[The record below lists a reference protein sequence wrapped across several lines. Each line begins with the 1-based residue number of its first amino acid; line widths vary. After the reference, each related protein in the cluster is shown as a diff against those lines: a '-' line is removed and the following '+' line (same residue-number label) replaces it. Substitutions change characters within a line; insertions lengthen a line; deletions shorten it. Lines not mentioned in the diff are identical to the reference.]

1 MLTVRKDS
9 TALVDSEIGMK
20 LKNEGKRFFFGTG
33 SVSLSSAIRS
43 YTQITNPKQQAN
55 AKKFL
60 WSGRCLPNAGG
71 FSSASLSSDGKP
83 CRHRHRNATHNRA
96 PPPPPIEQPR
106 DTFFATRLHDAPT
119 SSTDPAPVSGRG
131 LSRCRYDQH
140 TAAVRA
146 YFANR
151 PDDLLELCLDCD
163 VPEGGEHPDSAL
175 RTFLGCAHP
184 PGTQFPHKN
193 AARKG
198 WSHSFFSKE
207 DIEAG
212 VTDWTRWPE
221 PQFLPWTLPEYPD
234 LVAMQVERYRT
245 QSEEETAVA

>member
-1 MLTVRKDS
+1 MVWALLTQR
-9 TALVDSEIGMK
+9 
-20 LKNEGKRFFFGTG
+20 
-33 SVSLSSAIRS
+33 
-43 YTQITNPKQQAN
+43 
-55 AKKFL
+55 
-60 WSGRCLPNAGG
+60 
-71 FSSASLSSDGKP
+71 
-83 CRHRHRNATHNRA
+83 
-96 PPPPPIEQPR
+96 
-106 DTFFATRLHDAPT
+106 
-119 SSTDPAPVSGRG
+119 
-131 LSRCRYDQH
+131 RYDQH